1 MKKVLSLVLLCAMV
15 LTLAA
20 CGNTK
25 TEIPDA
31 PQQSETV
38 QDDQATILPAP
49 GELTKP
55 APAPETEAETTVET
69 TAETTSETT
78 TTAPDIV
85 LDGDE
90 EPEITEPFI

>member
-1 MKKVLSLVLLCAMV
+1 MKKVLSLVLLCSMV

-25 TEIPDA
+25 TETPDA

-55 APAPETEAETTVET
+55 ARPRNRDRSSRPRTGRCHRPPGVHA
-69 TAETTSETT
+69 
-78 TTAPDIV
+78 
-85 LDGDE
+85 
-90 EPEITEPFI
+90 